1 MLYGK
6 IWLNTNGCQWL
17 LNYQTHSNLGTFVQS
32 FYNDYNV
39 NFAVYL
45 SQCNG
50 KDFEDVTH
58 EEAVIY
64 FLSLTDGVI
73 SFVVE
78 SQVEGEYANPIG
90 RSLLKFKSTNVRSL
104 I

>member
-1 MLYGK
+1 M
-6 IWLNTNGCQWL
+6 
-17 LNYQTHSNLGTFVQS
+17 
-32 FYNDYNV
+32 
-39 NFAVYL
+39 
-45 SQCNG
+45 
-50 KDFEDVTH
+50 
-58 EEAVIY
+58 
-64 FLSLTDGVI
+64 